1 MATQPSPLPD
11 ASGTTRGAVS
21 TGTQTL
27 GTGEKSADQLATPI
41 VRLKHSVPG
50 GVAAANEVELCSR
63 FGILMASESSA
74 YDPNFSP
81 VRSFFPN
88 IFGVDDTT
96 VELETQGGTVSFL
109 PLTTVALTGN
119 LVLTGGA
126 MGPVT
131 FVTTGSNGIVT
142 IAIVAETPLS
152 GFTVTIPNGAQC
164 RLLGGVDAVLKL
176 YDSIT
181 LAYCVG
187 VGSWFESGRN
197 ISP

>member
-1 MATQPSPLPD
+1 
-11 ASGTTRGAVS
+11 
-21 TGTQTL
+21 
-27 GTGEKSADQLATPI
+27 
-41 VRLKHSVPG
+41 VPA
-50 GVAAANEVELCSR
+50 GVAGANEAQLSSR
-63 FGILMASESSA
+63 FGVLMASESAA
-74 YDPNFSP
+74 YDTNFYP

-88 IFGVDDTT
+88 VFGVDDAT

-109 PLTTVALTGN
+109 PLTTIALTGN

-131 FVTTGSNGIVT
+131 FITTGSSGIVT

-164 RLLGGVDAVLKL
+164 RLLGGVNAALKL

-197 ISP
+197 VSP